1 MTHEGHDLIA
11 LCMPYLARRANSPHL
26 TGRDAVRKYTFMSEK
41 EFAPRLGK
49 IGHKKSARPK
59 PFVRQVLNVAYK
71 SGFKAKRTSSFTG
84 QRIGRGAAWG
94 TLASAGLMRGGTRR
108 AVIKVRIAKLQAGN
122 LAAPRAHMRYIQ
134 RDGVDRSGEPGK
146 LYGAGSDEVDGGEFI
161 ERCDGDRHQ
170 FRIIVSPDDG
180 DQLLDLKPFVRDLM
194 QQMERDLE
202 TKLDWVAVDHHNTGH
217 PHAHVVI
224 RGKDD
229 QGHDLIIARD
239 YVTHG
244 IRQRAGELLTLE
256 LGLEDEFE
264 QQLKLA
270 REVEADRFTRLDRSI
285 LKQVNQGYLAISS
298 LPLQEPEAHTAQMR
312 RLRHLSDLGL
322 AVERQTGVWQIDPAL
337 EQKLRSLGK
346 HNDIIA
352 TMHVAMKQAG
362 LDSPAVNLAI
372 FRAEDGSKSLL
383 GKVAALGLTDEIS
396 DKHYVVVDGVDGRVH
411 YADIG
416 RVRPEALPERGMIV
430 SIEAARPQDDAK
442 LHNRLR
448 IQSYISFEKLAEA
461 EGVTWLDKELL
472 AKSPTPMADQGFSAE
487 VKTALNRRRQW
498 LISQGLGQLDGQGL
512 FQPKPKLFD
521 TLRRREYEH
530 ATQVLSKE
538 LGMPHD
544 SLMEGEQISGT
555 YTKSVN
561 LASGKYA
568 IIQKALEFT
577 LVPWRPDMEPKRGKE
592 ITGTASAH
600 GIQWEWG
607 PRRGLGI

>member
-1 MTHEGHDLIA
+1 
-11 LCMPYLARRANSPHL
+11 
-26 TGRDAVRKYTFMSEK
+26 MSDK
-41 EFAPRLGK
+41 EFQPRLGK
-49 IGHKKSARPK
+49 IGHRKSAKPK
-59 PFVRQVLNVAYK
+59 PFVRQVLDVAYK
-71 SGFKAKRTSSFTG
+71 HGFKAKRASSFTG

-94 TLASAGLMRGGTRR
+94 TLASAGLMRGGSRS
-108 AVIKVRIAKLQAGN
+108 AVTKVRIAKLKAGN

-146 LYGAGSDEVDGGEFI
+146 LYGPDVDEIDGSQFT

-217 PHAHVVI
+217 SHTHVVI

-229 QGHDLIIARD
+229 QGHDLIMARD

-244 IRQRAGELLTLE
+244 IRQRASELLTLE
-256 LGLEDEFE
+256 LGPEDEFE
-264 QQLKLA
+264 QQLKLT
-270 REVEADRFTRLDRSI
+270 REVGEDRFTRLDRSI
-285 LKQVNQGYLAISS
+285 LKHVDQGYLTISS
-298 LPLQEPEAHTAQMR
+298 LPPQEPEAHTAHVR
-312 RLRHLSDLGL
+312 RLGHLSDLGL
-322 AVERQTGVWQIDPAL
+322 AMERQTGVWQIDPAI

-346 HNDIIA
+346 HKDIIA
-352 TMHVAMKQAG
+352 TMHRAMKRAG
-362 LDSPAVNLAI
+362 FDRPAGSFAI
-372 FRAEDGSKSLL
+372 FRAEDGSKPVL

-396 DKHYVVVDGVDGRVH
+396 DRHFVVIDGVDGRVH
-411 YADIG
+411 YTDIG
-416 RVRPEALPERGMIV
+416 SVRPEALPEKGMIV
-430 SIEAARPQDDAK
+430 SIEAAKSQDDAK
-442 LHNRLR
+442 LRTRLR
-448 IQSYISFEKLAEA
+448 IQSYVSFEKLAEA

-472 AKSPTPMADQGFSAE
+472 AKTPTPMADQGFGVDA
-487 VKTALNRRRQW
+487 KIALNRRRQW
-498 LISQGLGQLDGQGL
+498 LISQGMGQLDGKGQ
-512 FQPKPKLFD
+512 FMPNPKLFE
-521 TLRRREYEH
+521 TLRHREYEH

-538 LGMPHD
+538 LGVPHD
-544 SLMEGEQISGT
+544 SLLEGEQISGT
-555 YTKSVN
+555 YTKPVT

-568 IIQKALEFT
+568 IIHKAREFT
-577 LVPWRPDMEPKRGKE
+577 LVPWRPDMEPMRGKE